1 MAMLRRRDRTLVFR
15 LSQDEY
21 ASLITASSQ
30 SGGRS
35 LSEFVRISL
44 MSQLAA
50 GADDRATPTRV
61 RELEQRMRR
70 LESALLD
77 LEETV
82 KSCNA
87 K

>member
-1 MAMLRRRDRTLVFR
+1 MVFR

-21 ASLITASSQ
+21 QSLLSASAQ

-44 MSQLAA
+44 MGSLAN
-50 GADDRATPTRV
+50 GADDRATPSRV
-61 RELEQRMRR
+61 RELEQRVRR
-70 LESALLD
+70 LETALLD
-77 LEETV
+77 LEDTV
-82 KSCNA
+82 KSCNS

>member
-1 MAMLRRRDRTLVFR
+1 MVFR

-21 ASLITASSQ
+21 ESLINASAQ

-44 MSQLAA
+44 MSSLAT
-50 GADDRATPTRV
+50 GSDDRATPTRV
-61 RELEQRMRR
+61 RELEQRVRR
-70 LESALLD
+70 LETALLD
-77 LEETV
+77 LEDTV
-82 KSCNA
+82 KSCNT